1 MGDEVKVLTAL
12 KSGSEQAFER
22 LYKQLSGKL
31 YNFIMALSKGDEY
44 IAEEIVQATFVKLW
58 EIREQVDP
66 QRSIHSFLTVIA
78 KNMLMNRYQR
88 QTVEF
93 VYLEYLQKQ
102 GLSSDS
108 TTEKEIDGKSLGK
121 FIDGLIER
129 LPPARKKIF
138 LLSKKRDLSTRE
150 IAQDLDISV
159 STVETQLSLA
169 KKFLREQLEM
179 HRDKLF
185 LIGILFVNFT

>member
-1 MGDEVKVLTAL
+1 MGDEVKMLTAL
-12 KSGSEQAFER
+12 KGGSERAFER

-31 YNFIMALSKGDEY
+31 YNFIMTLSKGDEY

-66 QRSIHSFLTVIA
+66 QRSIHSFLSVIA

-108 TTEKEIDGKSLGK
+108 TTEKEIDGKSLAGTQKDIPTQQEAGSIYPRDCTRFGYLGQYRGDTTVTGK
-121 FIDGLIER
+121 
-129 LPPARKKIF
+129 
-138 LLSKKRDLSTRE
+138 E
-150 IAQDLDISV
+150 ISSRTAGDAS
-159 STVETQLSLA
+159 
-169 KKFLREQLEM
+169 R
-179 HRDKLF
+179 
-185 LIGILFVNFT
+185 